1 MSSNKL
7 GYINPLGDYEDNKLR
22 HNFVNPLKKSNI
34 TRLAQHEDS
43 LKDIKSH
50 QIQLTLWSLSTGL
63 IVLAVLS
70 MISKIK

>member
-7 GYINPLGDYEDNKLR
+7 GYTDPLGNYENKLS
-22 HNFVNPLKKSNI
+22 HNFVNPLKKSNK
-34 TRLAQHEDS
+34 TRIAQHEDS